1 MSGLRAVDD
10 QTLEVTLAEPF
21 SVFPTQLGYQA
32 FMPLP
37 RAFFT
42 NQAAFEAT
50 PIGNGPFRFVS
61 RQPGANIVLER
72 YEQYGGE
79 RKPSVKG
86 VEYRFYESA
95 EAAYADVVSNN
106 LDFIE
111 IIPPSAI
118 AGNLFETDLP
128 NRSVSQTYLGLQR
141 IDFPIYDAR
150 FQNPQLRQALSMAI
164 DREAVNQQIFNGLKP
179 PADGLVA
186 PNVPG
191 RAEGQCGELCTYQP
205 AKAKQIFDA
214 TGFQGPIELTSNAD
228 AGNAEWMQAT
238 CVTITQ
244 ALGRECNFVPVPT
257 FGEFRTAINARE
269 MSRIYRTGWVADYPS
284 IENFLN
290 PMYRTG
296 GSTNDGE
303 YSNPAVD
310 ALLARADAAP
320 STEEGNALYQEAERL
335 IIQDM
340 PAIPLYFQ
348 SVQAGWSARMS
359 NVTVTQFRELDVFG
373 VTVSS

>member
-1 MSGLRAVDD
+1 
-10 QTLEVTLAEPF
+10 
-21 SVFPTQLGYQA
+21 
-32 FMPLP
+32 
-37 RAFFT
+37 
-42 NQAAFEAT
+42 
-50 PIGNGPFRFVS
+50 
-61 RQPGANIVLER
+61 
-72 YEQYGGE
+72 
-79 RKPSVKG
+79 
-86 VEYRFYESA
+86 
-95 EAAYADVVSNN
+95 
-106 LDFIE
+106 
-111 IIPPSAI
+111 
-118 AGNLFETDLP
+118 
-128 NRSVSQTYLGLQR
+128 
-141 IDFPIYDAR
+141 
-150 FQNPQLRQALSMAI
+150 
-164 DREAVNQQIFNGLKP
+164 
-179 PADGLVA
+179 
-186 PNVPG
+186 
-191 RAEGQCGELCTYQP
+191 
-205 AKAKQIFDA
+205 
-214 TGFQGPIELTSNAD
+214 
-228 AGNAEWMQAT
+228 MQAT

-296 GSTNDGE
+296 GSTDDGE